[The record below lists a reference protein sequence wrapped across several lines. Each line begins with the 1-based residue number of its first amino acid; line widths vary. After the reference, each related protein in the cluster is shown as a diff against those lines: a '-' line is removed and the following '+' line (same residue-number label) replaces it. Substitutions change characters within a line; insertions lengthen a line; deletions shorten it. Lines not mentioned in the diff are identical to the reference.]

1 MKKYFSILAV
11 LLLALACKDYSYDR
25 YEPDTELR
33 TSGEVSLL
41 VSFENLSTK
50 VYMDDTGHGFFEKG
64 DALAVALSDGNFVE
78 FHLDGTGDTR
88 RAIFTGTIPEGKQIG
103 KAVIYP
109 ASAVVAV
116 DGDNLTLSL
125 PAEQTLSSSYPGIL
139 VGRIGTDWAVE
150 LRQILS
156 FMNLTLSNFPVEAVD
171 MLITDELKPL
181 NGIFSVT
188 LDALLDRGLK
198 ASDVDVPLGGGS
210 VFRVTKSSKTVYALV
225 PMPADEFSHLGIA
238 FRDKNGKELVSQSIS
253 EYAVRLDRGVLSRLA
268 LVCGEVPAPP
278 CRINVGGDRTQMEET
293 SEGVFEGSFDVPAV
307 TSFTIELFGV
317 PYGFATRSGA
327 GGLGTI
333 SSVNSALPAARIK
346 NAGKSKK
353 TYYVKRSIGTMALTE
368 LADNP
373 FTIDLESPGRIHVS
387 VDTRTAEAPKYR
399 IQLEE
404 TPDPD
409 VLFHEDF
416 DLCVFG
422 GDYLAPTDGYGSTIA
437 DYDGY
442 LPGTKSPTQNQPGF
456 NFDYPEKNRNN
467 LPREGYL
474 EAYGLDGWR
483 FDNAG
488 ERPSGMQICTGA
500 VAGSM
505 TTPAFT
511 AIQGNVDAVLTLD
524 MARFSATSTSPI
536 YVNIIGDGTFDS
548 ASVRRDAYH
557 SARTGESFEQAAYDY
572 TTFAGD
578 GKQLVLEDDTYFPHS
593 IDNADI
599 DKPVSHYSCVLKGIS
614 ASTKIQI
621 DAPKGPSSAPR
632 MFLFDIKLTRK

>member
-327 GGLGTI
+327 GGLGTQAHGA
-333 SSVNSALPAARIK
+333 ALAGDPA
-346 NAGKSKK
+346 G
-353 TYYVKRSIGTMALTE
+353 LQ
-368 LADNP
+368 
-373 FTIDLESPGRIHVS
+373 RIHVS

-422 GDYLAPTDGYGSTIA
+422 GDYLAPADGYGSTIA

-488 ERPSGMQICTGA
+488 ERPSGMQLCTGS